1 MTPREKA
8 LFAMLIGEKYGEL
21 LCCAFCGERYVL
33 TYPSDRRQYE
43 DLVKHNRD
51 VGTFKYCQLHA
62 TQQGGGAAARRSL
75 KELLEET

>member
-21 LCCAFCGERYVL
+21 LSCEECGERYVL
-33 TYPSDRRQYE
+33 AHEVDREEYRRFVTSKQ
-43 DLVKHNRD
+43 DVK
-51 VGTFKYCQLHA
+51 TFKYCRMHA
-62 TQQGGGAAARRSL
+62 TQRGGGAAYRRSL